1 VRNLADY
8 REIVGDDVIYS
19 LGRKVSSLYG
29 KHILHLNSTYQGGGV
44 AEMLV
49 SLLPLMNDAGLE
61 AGWRILHG
69 HPDFFTITKKFHN
82 ALQGDPVNLTSI
94 KKRLYLQANEDFSV
108 YTHIDH
114 DCVFIHDPQPLP
126 LISFYKKGQPWV
138 WRCHVDLS
146 APNPELWEYL
156 KQFILRYDV
165 VIVSNKAYIK
175 EGLPVDQRVIYPAID
190 PVSAKNMD
198 LSEKDIA
205 KSLNKFGIPTDKPLI
220 TQVSRFDK
228 HKDPAGVINAYKK
241 VKEAVDCRLVLCG
254 SMASDDPE
262 GLKIY
267 EGLERKAKRL
277 LEQKDV
283 IFTTVE
289 NDILVNALQRTSAV
303 IVQKSVREGFGLTVT
318 EAQWKRR
325 PVVASRVGGI
335 PVQIQDGV
343 NGFLVDADDED
354 GFAER
359 ITHLLQD
366 PALGQKLGASGRESV
381 KKNFLITRLLGDY
394 LDLLND
400 LMN

>member
-1 VRNLADY
+1 LSDY
-8 REIVGDDVIYS
+8 REIVGDNVIYS
-19 LGRKVSSLYG
+19 LGCKVRSLYG
-29 KHILHLNSTYQGGGV
+29 KHVLHLNSTYQGGGV

-49 SLLPLMNDAGLE
+49 SLLPLMNDTGLD

-82 ALQGDPVNLTSI
+82 ALQGEPVNLTSI
-94 KKRLYLQANEDFSV
+94 KKRLYVQASEEFSV

-126 LISFYKKGQPWV
+126 LITFYKKRQPWV

-146 APNPELWEYL
+146 APDPELWEYL
-156 KQFILRYDV
+156 KQFVLRYDA
-165 VIVSNKAYIK
+165 VIVSNKEYVK
-175 EGLPVDQRVIYPAID
+175 DGLPVDQRVIYPAID
-190 PVSAKNMD
+190 PLSPKNMD
-198 LSEKDIA
+198 LSEKDIG
-205 KSLNKFGIPTDKPLI
+205 KYLKKFGVPTDKPLV

-228 HKDPAGVINAYKK
+228 HKDPAGVINVYRK
-241 VKEAVDCRLVLCG
+241 VKEKVDCRLVLCG
-254 SMASDDPE
+254 SMAADDPE

-277 LEQKDV
+277 IEQKDV
-283 IFTTVE
+283 ILTTVE
-289 NDILVNALQRTSAV
+289 NDILVNVLQRISAV
-303 IVQKSVREGFGLTVT
+303 VVQKSVKEGFGLTVT
-318 EAQWKRR
+318 EAQWKRK

-343 NGFLVDADDED
+343 NGFLVDADDEN
-354 GFAER
+354 GFADRIARILLEPGLGETLGER
-359 ITHLLQD
+359 
-366 PALGQKLGASGRESV
+366 GREGV
-381 KKNFLITRLLGDY
+381 KENFLITRLLADY

>member
-69 HPDFFTITKKFHN
+69 HPVFFTITKKFHN

-283 IFTTVE
+283 VFTTVE